1 MEKTIDERNKVTPE
15 KISEILSAHMSTGAL
30 VTGVDLEVYTHI
42 KNGHSTAAEIAKAAQ
57 ASPRGMEILLNGLVA
72 LNFLTKSNDTYHLTP
87 VAEKFLVKDSPT
99 YLGDW
104 VQTADMNRKDF
115 MHLTEVVRTGKPY
128 LRTEQ
133 EQEEGEE
140 YFKKLDPGIFQ
151 ATYPWAKAA
160 AEALGVGKTW
170 KNLEVFD
177 VGAGS
182 GAWSIAFAELDAGT
196 EVTALDLPGILEITR
211 KFVDRFG
218 LNERFSYLPGDMR
231 KIDFGREKYDLVI
244 LGQICHMLGV
254 ETNRSLF
261 SRIHRSLK
269 RGGRLLISSFIPDD
283 ERSSAVFPLLFAAME
298 LIVTTEGNTYTMKEY
313 REWLQGAGF
322 RSIAT
327 IDAPGPSPLIIAN
340 K

>member
-1 MEKTIDERNKVTPE
+1 MEKTIDEKNGVTPE
-15 KISEILSAHMSTGAL
+15 KIFETYFAHMRTGVL
-30 VTGVDLEVYTHI
+30 VTSVDLELYTHI
-42 KNGHSTAAEIAKAAQ
+42 KNGHSTAVEIAKAAK
-57 ASPRGMEILLNGLVA
+57 ASPRGMEILLNSLVA
-72 LNFLTKSNDTYHLTP
+72 LNFLTKSSDAYQLTP
-87 VAEKFLVKDSPT
+87 LAEKFLVKDNPA

-104 VQTADMNRKDF
+104 VQTADMNQKDL
-115 MHLTEVVRTGKPY
+115 MHLTEVVRTGKSFSHI
-128 LRTEQ
+128 

-140 YFKKLDPGIFQ
+140 YFKKLDPGIFPV
-151 ATYPWAKAA
+151 TYPWAKAA
-160 AEALGVGKTW
+160 AEALGIGKTW
-170 KNLEVFD
+170 KNLDVLD

-182 GAWSIAFAELDAGT
+182 GAWSIPFAELDAGT
-196 EVTALDLPGILEITR
+196 KVTALDLPGILKITR

-218 LNERFSYLPGDMR
+218 LNERFSYLPGDMQ

-244 LGQICHMLGV
+244 LGQICHMLNA
-254 ETNRSLF
+254 ETNQRLF

-283 ERSSAVFPLLFAAME
+283 ERSSAVVPLLFAAME

-322 RSIAT
+322 SSIAT